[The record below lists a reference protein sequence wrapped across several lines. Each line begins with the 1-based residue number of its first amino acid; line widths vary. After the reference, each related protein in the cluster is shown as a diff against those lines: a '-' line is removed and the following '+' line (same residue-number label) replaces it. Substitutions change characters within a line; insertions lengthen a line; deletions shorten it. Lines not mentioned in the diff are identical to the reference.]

1 MYVWMAGHFG
11 RGKDGACS
19 VVVLEVDILKFYNSV
34 NYGHENPVWTHCN
47 YWGGGRT
54 GK

>member
-19 VVVLEVDILKFYNSV
+19 VVVLEVDVLKFYNGACSLV
-34 NYGHENPVWTHCN
+34 VLEVDIFTIQLTH
-47 YWGGGRT
+47 
-54 GK
+54 